1 MLGALAHYVTHAS
14 PKDFQPMKAN
24 FGLFAPPEGK
34 LSKGDRAQWYSQR
47 ALTSLRRF
55 TRAYDIPFDR
65 AAAEQDPAL
74 DLSIAAAVPRGEG
87 E

>member
-1 MLGALAHYVTHAS
+1 
-14 PKDFQPMKAN
+14 MKAN
-24 FGLFAPPEGK
+24 FGLFAPPEGR

-74 DLSIAAAVPRGEG
+74 DVSALPAGPTGET